1 MSEKKT
7 NLVDADDLRPL
18 FKFLGKNWYLILSF
32 PLIAFCIAYL
42 YTYKLPN
49 IYAAKTEILLK
60 SSETYDYQ
68 NQIYSNLG
76 YYSLLADITNQQRI
90 MQSYDVVSKTLERVD
105 FDISY
110 YLVGRLTEKQVAR
123 FDAFDVEMTLNSP
136 SSPLYNVPVQIKVI
150 DINSF
155 EISYLYRGNN
165 ISKVF
170 TFDEYHD
177 EIDYTIRLA
186 RRKGINAETIDGIK
200 QNMVDCWDE
209 F

>member
-165 ISKVF
+165 INKVF

-177 EIDYTIRLA
+177 EIDYTIRLT

-200 QNMVDCWDE
+200 
-209 F
+209 